1 MCHKIESSFALIHL
15 LKDKESCTIKEIV
28 TIKRKIEREI
38 PSVYVDA
45 SKHSILE
52 TVSSYPEIFS
62 WEKNRIKRKETALD
76 YFHTDAIDFFNNNL
90 EKSIEAKVIQCFE
103 IDD

>member
-1 MCHKIESSFALIHL
+1 MCYKIESSFALIHC
-15 LKDKESCTIKEIV
+15 LKDKESCSIKEIV
-28 TIKRKIEREI
+28 ALKRKIEKEI

-45 SKHSILE
+45 SRNSILE

-62 WEKNRIKRKETALD
+62 WEENRIKRKETALE
-76 YFHTDAIDFFNNNL
+76 YFHTDAIDFFNNNI
-90 EKSIEAKVIQCFE
+90 EKSIEAKVIQCFK